1 MKIVVNNETITNDYI
16 MTPMIEERILSSEE
30 FTLRNAFSNNIE
42 FTIMNIDGK
51 YNDLQ
56 MLGKELIYYINDNDY
71 RKYIVN
77 SVVYDKLRIK
87 VKANDFM
94 TKLDSIDYISSIEYP
109 ATYGQIIEELAQM
122 CGFELED
129 KEIPHSDKVLT
140 FKTVVSNL
148 SCREAL
154 KQFGEAIQ
162 MIPYFN
168 KDNKLEF
175 VWFNDNVVEI
185 TDNEVKS
192 FKKENRLEPINKV
205 TVKIGENTYSMGV
218 GENEYIVDN
227 NIFINDQSMVLEDLY
242 NKIFTFS
249 YIPFTLTAIIDQN
262 IDLGCTISYNGFNYL
277 YTGGKINSINIHD
290 MQTKGKSLIKKE
302 TSSKNSLSTIIND
315 ISNQVAQIDKDY
327 ILDQAQQNATNL
339 INNGIGGNVK
349 LYPDRLL
356 IMDTDNENTA
366 QRVWQYNLNGL
377 AYSNNGINGEYKLAI
392 TQDGQ
397 IVGDFITTG
406 LISVERIQGL
416 ANTLTG
422 IQHRLDLDNESITS
436 IRTSMGGSNLI
447 RNSIGLDGYNYWENG
462 HDSYSD
468 TEIMQISGQKSC
480 LLLMNKTAK
489 QTIQVQ
495 NGTFTL
501 SFIYKKLIELATGYI
516 KINDYIIDLTST
528 NYENK
533 EYTFEITNNEINIEI
548 YSDTDN
554 AFYLLNLL
562 INYGNVKQAF
572 TLNSNE
578 IETDTVKIGKGM
590 TITSSGI
597 DTMLQALSNS
607 IAFIKV
613 STNQVKTEFT
623 DKGMKTENAEIEN
636 ATISKVVFKN
646 TGRQT
651 LISRLKVGG

>member
-1 MKIVVNNETITNDYI
+1 MKIVVNNETITNDYL
-16 MTPMIEERILSSEE
+16 MTPIIEERILSSEE

-56 MLGKELIYYINDNDY
+56 MLGKELVYYINDNDY

-94 TKLDSIDYISSIEYP
+94 TKLDSINYISSIEYP
-109 ATYGQIIEELAQM
+109 ATYGQIIEELAEM

-129 KEIPHSDKVLT
+129 KEIPHSDKILT

-192 FKKENRLEPINKV
+192 FKKENLLEPINKV
-205 TVKIGENTYSMGV
+205 TVKIGQNTYSMGV
-218 GENEYIVDN
+218 GENEYIMDN
-227 NIFINDQSMVLEDLY
+227 NIFVNDQEMVLEDLY
-242 NKIFTFS
+242 NKIFTFN
-249 YIPFTLTAIIDQN
+249 YIPFTLNAITDKKLE
-262 IDLGCTISYNGFNYL
+262 LGCTISYNGFNYL
-277 YTGGKINSINIHD
+277 YTGAKINSINIYD

-302 TSSKNSLSTIIND
+302 TTNSNSLSTIITD

-339 INNGIGGNVK
+339 INSGIGGNVK

-462 HDSYSD
+462 HESYSD
-468 TEIMQISGQKSC
+468 TEIIQKSGQKSC
-480 LLLMNKTAK
+480 YLLMNRLAK

-501 SFIYKKLIELATGYI
+501 SFMYKKLIELATGYI
-516 KINDYIIDLTST
+516 KINDYIIDLTS
-528 NYENK
+528 NDYEEK
-533 EYTFEITNNEINIEI
+533 EYTFEVTNNEINIEI

-562 INYGNVKQAF
+562 INYGNIKQAF
-572 TLNSNE
+572 SLNSNE
-578 IETDTVKIGKGM
+578 IETDTVKIGKGV

>member
-56 MLGKELIYYINDNDY
+56 MLGKELIYYINDNNY

-77 SVVYDKLRIK
+77 SVVYEKLRIK

-94 TKLDSIDYISSIEYP
+94 TKLDSINYISSIEYP

-140 FKTVVSNL
+140 FKTTVSNL
-148 SCREAL
+148 TCREAL

-192 FKKENRLEPINKV
+192 FKQENRLEPINKV
-205 TVKIGENTYSMGV
+205 TVKIGENTYSKGV
-218 GENEYIVDN
+218 GENEYIIDN
-227 NIFINDQSMVLEDLY
+227 NIFINDQAMVLDDLY
-242 NKIFTFS
+242 DKIFAFS
-249 YIPFTLTAIIDQN
+249 YIPFTLNAIINQN
-262 IDLGCTISYNGFNYL
+262 LDLGCTISYNGFNYL
-277 YTGGKINSINIHD
+277 YTGGKINSINIYD

-302 TSSKNSLSTIIND
+302 TTSKNSLSTVIND
-315 ISNQVAQIDKDY
+315 ISNRVAQIDKDY

-339 INNGIGGNVK
+339 INNGIGGNIK

-366 QRVWQYNLNGL
+366 QKVWQYNINGF

-422 IQHRLDLDNESITS
+422 IQHRLDLDNESISS

-480 LLLMNKTAK
+480 LLLMNKIAK

-501 SFIYKKLIELATGYI
+501 SFIYKKLIELANGYV

-562 INYGNVKQAF
+562 INYGDVKQAF